1 MSADAFTQ
9 VAPYYDALMAS
20 VPYSMWADY
29 VVEIFQHLGVKPR
42 RILDLATGTG
52 SVAIELAE
60 RGYEVTGVDLSEPM
74 LEQARRKAHGA
85 DLDLRFLQADAAEL
99 RFPPASFDA
108 AVSLYDSLNYI
119 LEPERLQRA
128 FDGMAAALAPGG
140 AFIFDLNTIY
150 SFEREMFTQQSLA
163 PAREVRYIWRSK
175 FDAATRIARID
186 MEFWTADGNH
196 FRELHFQRGHSV
208 QEVTDMLERAGFI
221 VAVLYEAYTML
232 PPGPK
237 SERIFYVA
245 RRGDG

>member
-1 MSADAFTQ
+1 MAQAFTQ

-29 VVEIFQHLGVKPR
+29 IEEIFERLGVRPR

-74 LEQARRKAHGA
+74 LEQARRKALDA
-85 DLDLRFLQADAAEL
+85 DLDLRFLQGDAAQL
-99 RFPPASFDA
+99 SFPPASFDA
-108 AVSLYDSLNYI
+108 VVSLYDSLNYI
-119 LEPERLQRA
+119 LEPEQLQQT
-128 FDGMAAALAPGG
+128 FDGVGEALSPGG

-150 SFEREMFTQQSLA
+150 SFEQEMFTQQSLA
-163 PAREVRYIWRSK
+163 PAREVRYIWRSHY
-175 FDAATRIARID
+175 DAATRIARIE

-196 FRELHFQRGHSV
+196 FRETHFQRGHSV
-208 QEVTDMLERAGFI
+208 EEVTETLERAGVI
-221 VAVLYEAYTML
+221 VEALYEAYTML

-245 RRGDG
+245 RRGCP